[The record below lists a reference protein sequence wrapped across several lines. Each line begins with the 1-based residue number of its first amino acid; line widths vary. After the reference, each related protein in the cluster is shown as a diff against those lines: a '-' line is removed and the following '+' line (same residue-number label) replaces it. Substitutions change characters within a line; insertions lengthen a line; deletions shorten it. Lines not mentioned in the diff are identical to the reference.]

1 MLKIIS
7 LGKSTYYY
15 NIANR
20 NKVKQKPIGKPA
32 PGYSYDINGNKI
44 CDEQIKEWIVEA
56 INGDAEFYGYR
67 KIKEHLKREYK
78 LKLNHKKAYRLCK
91 ELGILK
97 PQRKI
102 KEKVKKS
109 IAVNRIVN
117 SSNTVWELDIKYGY
131 IHKEDKFFFLL
142 NVIDVFDR
150 TLIDYHMG
158 LSCDAKDAAATLRRC
173 LVKRDL
179 FNVDKSFPVVRTDN
193 GPQFISNLFNETCE
207 VLGIHHERI
216 PVRTPNKNAHIESF
230 HRILE
235 DECFSVNEFESYK
248 EAYVAVDEFMERYNK
263 RRIHSSLGYKT
274 PEEFYNLYSGE
285 TLEWMTVRL

>member
-1 MLKIIS
+1 VLKIVGIER
-7 LGKSTYYY
+7 STYYY

-20 NKVKQKPIGKPA
+20 GKVKQKPVGKPA
-32 PGYSYDINGNKI
+32 PGYSFDKSGKKI
-44 CDEQIKEWIVEA
+44 CDAQIKEWIVEA

-67 KIKEHLKREYK
+67 KIKEHLKREYN
-78 LKLNHKKAYRLCK
+78 LIINHKKAYRLCK
-91 ELGILK
+91 ELDILK

-102 KEKVKKS
+102 KDKVKKS
-109 IAVNRIVN
+109 IAINRIVN
-117 SSNTVWELDIKYGY
+117 SSNALWEMDIKYGY

-158 LSCDAKDAAATLRRC
+158 LNCDAKDAAATLRRC
-173 LVKRDL
+173 LIKRGL
-179 FNVDKSFPVVRTDN
+179 FDGNKASLVIRTDN
-193 GPQFISNLFNETCE
+193 GPQFISSLFNDTCE
-207 VLGIHHERI
+207 ALGVHHERI

-248 EAYVAVDEFMERYNK
+248 EAYISVDEFMKRYNK

>member
-1 MLKIIS
+1 MKIVKLS
-7 LGKSTYYY
+7 RSTYYY
-15 NIANR
+15 NLANR
-20 NKVKQKPIGKPA
+20 DKEKQKPAGKPA
-32 PGYSYDINGNKI
+32 PGYSYDFDCNKI
-44 CDEQIKEWIVEA
+44 CDAQIKDWIIEA

-91 ELGILK
+91 ELGVLK

-102 KEKVKKS
+102 KNKVKKS
-109 IAVNRIVN
+109 IAINRFVN

-131 IHKEDKFFFLL
+131 IHKEDRFFFLL

-158 LSCDAKDAAATLRRC
+158 LSCDAKDTAATLRRC
-173 LVKRDL
+173 LIKRNL
-179 FNVDKSFPVVRTDN
+179 FNEDSSFPVVRTDN
-193 GPQFISNLFNETCE
+193 GPQFISHIFKETCE
-207 VLGIHHERI
+207 SLEIHHERI

-230 HRILE
+230 QRILE

-248 EAYVAVDEFMERYNK
+248 DAYVSVDEFMERYNK
-263 RRIHSSLGYKT
+263 RRIHSSLGYMT

-285 TLEWMTVRL
+285 TLEWMTVKL